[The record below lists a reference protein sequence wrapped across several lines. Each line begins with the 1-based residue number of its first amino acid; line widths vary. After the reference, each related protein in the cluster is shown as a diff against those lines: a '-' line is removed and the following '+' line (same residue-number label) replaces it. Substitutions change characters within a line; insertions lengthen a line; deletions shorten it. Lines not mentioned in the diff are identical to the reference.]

1 MPLTSQPLAP
11 QHASTRYLISVLLS
25 TQIPMKRHGAGC
37 GDVRHGCWRIAGG
50 SPPRRLGAI
59 PSRGPRRGVRR
70 CGAPNR
76 FARGG
81 AGSRPSMMAWR
92 NSRPGGSVAAA
103 ASAAGSY
110 QVIVEASWSPYP
122 SRISSTSAH
131 HLQPGSRHQLELV
144 EPEHVGSLRHERR
157 DHRFPVRLAAQES
170 GWLLVQVLVPPLP
183 QTAEG
188 DVEVAALGGESV
200 LVAGRSLAVGDALEH
215 ALADEPVQ
223 PVGED
228 VAGDPQ
234 ALLEL
239 VEAANPEEHVADD
252 QQRPALADNLQ
263 RPRDRAVLAFV
274 LPVQHVRNVPASV
287 A

>member
-1 MPLTSQPLAP
+1 M
-11 QHASTRYLISVLLS
+11 SVR
-25 TQIPMKRHGAGC
+25 T
-37 GDVRHGCWRIAGG
+37 
-50 SPPRRLGAI
+50 
-59 PSRGPRRGVRR
+59 

-76 FARGG
+76 FAIGG

-110 QVIVEASWSPYP
+110 QVIVFGSWTPHP
-122 SRISSTSAH
+122 SRISRRSA

-144 EPEHVGSLRHERR
+144 GPEHVGSLRHERR
-157 DHRFPVRLAAQES
+157 DHRFLVRLAAQES

-252 QQRPALADNLQ
+252 QQRPALADDLQ

-274 LPVQHVRNVPASV
+274 VPLQHVRSLPMSV
-287 A
+287 ALRNSLEYGPIHEFLHATSERAEMEALVSHPTR